1 MSCCGTTAFA
11 NPASVQWRGGQR
23 PHTSRRRRN
32 FVVCCA
38 QQTRSAAA
46 AQSSGGGTLDSLSE
60 SLKLNAVVESLSR
73 QRAIDDVLNVL
84 QDMSANN
91 VTLGTAAL
99 SSVVDLLVS
108 TPLPPSKLVT
118 TMSLALDL
126 SHPSG
131 YASQSLQST
140 GRKRL
145 PDTGRK
151 MRVLTAGSFI
161 ATLGVTVSAEFM
173 EPLITHH
180 PANDANA
187 VLLMMGAA
195 LAFDRYAR
203 DASAWKFISSGLS
216 QVLSNDPKRA
226 ARVDAAHYFAAY
238 TLGLPWVCLCADERA
253 LMKLLEQN
261 EIHGMSLNDRTTVE
275 KMLVWLLV
283 GAAEEDAIDG
293 ILVESDTYCAYR
305 FLDKVDTWDTRESRA
320 VVEVA
325 YSRACLLVEQ
335 NAAVIDKLSE
345 LMLRGEPSGE
355 CMAFLAREFN
365 PSTVHAL

>member
-1 MSCCGTTAFA
+1 MTAFA
-11 NPASVQWRGGQR
+11 TAISLQSRSRINCG
-23 PHTSRRRRN
+23 TSRRRRRN
-32 FVVCCA
+32 FVVCCK
-38 QQTRSAAA
+38 QQIKNTSAAA
-46 AQSSGGGTLDSLSE
+46 PAATQNNDGGTLDTLPE

-73 QRAIDDVLNVL
+73 QRALDDVLNVMK
-84 QDMSANN
+84 DMSTNN
-91 VTLGTAAL
+91 VTLGTEAL

-108 TPLPPSKLVT
+108 TPLPPSELVT

-131 YASQSLQST
+131 YASQSLQNAD
-140 GRKRL
+140 RKKL

-203 DASAWKFISSGLS
+203 DSSAWKFISSGLS

-226 ARVDAAHYFAAY
+226 ARVDAAHFFAAY

-253 LMKLLEQN
+253 LLSLLERN
-261 EIHGMSLNDRTTVE
+261 EIDGISLSARTTVE

-283 GAAEEDAIDG
+283 GAAEEEAIDG

-305 FLDKVDTWDTRESRA
+305 FLEKVGVWDKREWHA
-320 VVEVA
+320 AVEVA
-325 YSRACLLVEQ
+325 YARACLLVEQ
-335 NAAVIDKLSE
+335 NATAIDKLSE
-345 LMLRGEPSGE
+345 LMLRGESSGE

-365 PSTVHAL
+365 PVANGL